1 MEQTTLNRLKFEI
14 QSFKGLIITNFI
26 GAALTIAFS
35 VAFAV
40 PKILPLLVSGS
51 FELQMVPYLALA
63 IVGFAVAINWIT
75 RGAELMEG
83 HDDIVK
89 ELEEVSPDDDEAI
102 TGIIVQSLA
111 FYRENQPKIRQLGML
126 GRVVGVFLLLTAVP
140 QIQALVAG
148 EYPLGQVMAIGQVF
162 GLLGT
167 LAVAALG
174 FYAPTIISRFT
185 VKWDKRIS
193 LTDEAG
199 EKLDRIL
206 EG

>member
-1 MEQTTLNRLKFEI
+1 MEQTTLNRIKFEI

-40 PKILPLLVSGS
+40 PKLMPLLVEGV
-51 FELQMVPYLALA
+51 FELQMIPYLALA
-63 IVGFAVAINWIT
+63 VVGLAVAITWIT
-75 RGAELMEG
+75 RGAELMDG
-83 HDDIVK
+83 HDDIVT

-102 TGIIVQSLA
+102 IGIIVQSLA
-111 FYRENQPKIRQLGML
+111 FYRENQPKIRRLGIL

-140 QIQALVAG
+140 QIQALIVG
-148 EYPLGQVMAIGQVF
+148 EYPLGQMMAIGQVF

-174 FYAPTIISRFT
+174 FFSPIIISRFT
-185 VKWDKRIS
+185 VKWDERLS
-193 LTDEAG
+193 VSDEVG

-206 EG
+206 RE